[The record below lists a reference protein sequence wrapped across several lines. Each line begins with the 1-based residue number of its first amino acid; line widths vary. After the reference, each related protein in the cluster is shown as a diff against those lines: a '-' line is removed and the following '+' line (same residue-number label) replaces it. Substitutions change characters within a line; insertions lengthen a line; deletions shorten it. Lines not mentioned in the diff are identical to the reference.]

1 MEHELMQ
8 KTPGLAN
15 GRIRAYAQGAVN
27 PVAEVTARL
36 GRVWQEGVGDGGWRK
51 LKRRPSSTLITGRTM
66 THGRE
71 GCYAGSL

>member
-1 MEHELMQ
+1 MQ

-27 PVAEVTARL
+27 PVAEVTVRL
-36 GRVWQEGVGDGGWRK
+36 GRVWLEGDVVGGGWRK
-51 LKRRPSSTLITGRTM
+51 LERRPSPALITGRRM